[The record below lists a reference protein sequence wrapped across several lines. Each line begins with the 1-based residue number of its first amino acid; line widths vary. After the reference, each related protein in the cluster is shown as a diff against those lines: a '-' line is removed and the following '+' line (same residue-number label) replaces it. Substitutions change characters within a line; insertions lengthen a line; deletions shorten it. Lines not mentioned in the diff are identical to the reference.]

1 MKKIKVRADQQE
13 IMKMN
18 DVGKKEKAQIKN
30 PRKLSISQIKIHN
43 NLKLAVYGESA
54 S

>member
-1 MKKIKVRADQQE
+1 MKKIKVRTDQQE

-30 PRKLSISQIKIHN
+30 LGRFFGNQLSRYT
-43 NLKLAVYGESA
+43 NLAN
-54 S
+54 

>member
-18 DVGKKEKAQIKN
+18 DVEKKKKPGQKIQADS
-30 PRKLSISQIKIHN
+30 PVIS
-43 NLKLAVYGESA
+43 
-54 S
+54 